1 LYNIYICKKKNKDN
15 LTFLAEIG
23 KLEKQDIKIE
33 NDFEDSKEKSQL
45 QLEQN
50 IDNSYII
57 VFNSDFCGL
66 GKTFKIKKMIEK
78 KSKIFPFSSR
88 GNFNK
93 KSNIKKN
100 IKFIGKDKK

>member
-1 LYNIYICKKKNKDN
+1 
-15 LTFLAEIG
+15 LAEIG

-50 IDNSYII
+50 IDNSDII

-78 KSKIFPFSSR
+78 KI
-88 GNFNK
+88 
-93 KSNIKKN
+93 KN
-100 IKFIGKDKK
+100 ISIFLSGEF